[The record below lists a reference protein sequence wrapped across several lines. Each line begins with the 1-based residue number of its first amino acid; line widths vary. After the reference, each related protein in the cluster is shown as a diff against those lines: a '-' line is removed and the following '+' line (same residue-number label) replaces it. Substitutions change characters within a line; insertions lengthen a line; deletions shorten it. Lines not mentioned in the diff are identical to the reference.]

1 MRPSMNIAEE
11 LAQGVWYAEGA
22 THRVAQTVLRQP
34 AFFEDL
40 FECLLSED
48 TGTCKRAAMALEAVS
63 TRRPD
68 LFELYTDILLTELE
82 SERFWH
88 VRFRLCP
95 IVPRLKLNRHEFK
108 RAVAVLQALAEHPK
122 TALAVNALSALSQ
135 LALRDDV
142 LREEVIW
149 LVEYKQ
155 RTGGKA
161 MRTRCGWMLPSLYGE
176 RK

>member
-1 MRPSMNIAEE
+1 MNLAEE

-48 TGTCKRAAMALEAVS
+48 VGTCKRAAMALEAVS
-63 TRRPD
+63 VKRPD
-68 LFELYTDILLTELE
+68 LFELYHDILLTELE

-88 VRFRLCP
+88 VRFRRCS
-95 IVPRLKLNRHEFK
+95 IMPRLKLNRHEFK
-108 RAVAVLQALAEHPK
+108 RAVAALQALAEHPK
-122 TALAVNALSALSQ
+122 TALAVKALGALSQ
-135 LALRDDV
+135 LALRDDE
-142 LREEVIW
+142 LHEETIW
-149 LVEYKQ
+149 LVEHKQ

-161 MRTRCGWMLPSLYGE
+161 MQARCRQMLPLLYGA